1 MERTRRKLLTTAVA
15 GIGVILLIAM
25 LSLVACSSTPTS
37 TAPTTSAPTT
47 SAPTTSAA
55 APTTAKPT
63 TSAPTSAAP
72 TSAAPTSSSPAAA
85 PAKPYKIGYIL
96 STSGFFSVY
105 EAVEEQYLKIM
116 AQTINDKGGF
126 TVQGQKYTIQLVGED
141 GKSTVEGHTAAA
153 NKLVFD
159 EKVKFAVGP
168 TCIFDA
174 ASTAVYEAN
183 KVLHVTGYNTQAP
196 GLLDATTP
204 YNFTAYNSVAA
215 CALAGIQVIKKEYPN
230 ATKMAI
236 LTPDDGNG
244 QYILDFDKKYF
255 PLNGFSV
262 KDSDAILFPNETQD
276 FGPMAAKLNATAA
289 DVYWMQN
296 ALVPH
301 VGSNLKALR
310 EMGNTKP
317 VIVSVNMQGED
328 IIAYAETAA
337 TKVMSLGF
345 TLNDPSNPALLQ
357 EILKRSKNS
366 TPVNMDNSNGLYALI
381 QVIQK
386 ANSLDPDVVRKVWE
400 QQDTLDT
407 PYGTGTLCG
416 DQNYGIRH
424 HAISHPMPYQLVVDQ
439 KITDHGWIQTPPIP

>member
-1 MERTRRKLLTTAVA
+1 MEKRKLLTTSIISLA
-15 GIGVILLIAM
+15 VILVIAM

-47 SAPTTSAA
+47 SAPTTSAPA
-55 APTTAKPT
+55 TTTTKPPTTTAPT
-63 TSAPTSAAP
+63 TSASPTASA
-72 TSAAPTSSSPAAA
+72 
-85 PAKPYKIGYIL
+85 AKPYKIGYIL

-105 EAVEEQYLKIM
+105 EAIEEQYLKIM
-116 AQTINDKGGF
+116 AQIINDKGGF
-126 TVQGQKYTIQLVGED
+126 TVKGQKYTIQLVGED
-141 GKSTVEGHTAAA
+141 GKSTIEGHTAAA

-159 EKVKFAVGP
+159 EGVKFAVGP

-255 PLNGFSV
+255 PQYGFSV
-262 KDSDAILFPNETQD
+262 KASDAVLFPNETQD
-276 FGPMAAKLNATAA
+276 FGPMAARLNATDA

-317 VIVSVNMQGED
+317 VIVSVNMQNED
-328 IIAYAETAA
+328 IIAYAESAA
-337 TKVMSLGF
+337 THVMSLGF
-345 TLNDPSNPALLQ
+345 TLDDPNNTPLLQ
-357 EILKRSKNS
+357 EMLKRSKNS

-381 QVIQK
+381 QVIEK

-407 PYGTGTLCG
+407 PYGTGVLCG
-416 DQNYGIRH
+416 DENYGIHH
-424 HAISHPMPYQLVVDQ
+424 HAISHPMPYQRTVDQ
-439 KITDHGWIQTPPIP
+439 KIVSHGWIQTPPIP